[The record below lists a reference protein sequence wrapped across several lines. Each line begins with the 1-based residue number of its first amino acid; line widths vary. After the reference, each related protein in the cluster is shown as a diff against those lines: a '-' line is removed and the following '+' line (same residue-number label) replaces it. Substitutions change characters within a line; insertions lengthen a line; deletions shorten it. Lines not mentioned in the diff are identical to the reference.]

1 MINENL
7 NKLWTKST
15 PYFKLE
21 NRNTK
26 WDNRVIYIWPSQN
39 PDFRYIPE
47 NLRLGKEKTKTNSFN
62 LILISLNKK
71 SCLRNKDR
79 LRSTISKLKK
89 KRKTKII

>member
-26 WDNRVIYIWPSQN
+26 WDNRVIYIWPSRN
-39 PDFRYIPE
+39 PDFSYTPE
-47 NLRLGKEKTKTNSFN
+47 NLRLGKEK
-62 LILISLNKK
+62 NK
-71 SCLRNKDR
+71 NKFIQFDINF
-79 LRSTISKLKK
+79 T
-89 KRKTKII
+89 